1 MGHGRAV
8 EERMGRVFVKVVGF
22 SDVERHALNTLFRLS
37 EERAT
42 SYAPW
47 SAELGVAPHLTLID
61 SESHEALV
69 EFELPS
75 NEGERVVW
83 IGERPPA
90 RVWRSFQRPIDWPAV
105 IAAMDQLFLPADLDI
120 ELGLDFEFDLPEPST
135 QPAGVK
141 RALIANADRAE
152 RLYIRA
158 RMSLADLTQA
168 DEAETA
174 ADALELARNHRY
186 DVAVI
191 DYALPGKGGWP
202 LLRALAQVD
211 QRIPLLIVTKD
222 RLTPAEKARMLL
234 GRQPILLEKPVHP
247 SKLTALL
254 SRV

>member
-1 MGHGRAV
+1 M
-8 EERMGRVFVKVVGF
+8 ERVFVKVVGF
-22 SDVERHALNTLFRLS
+22 SDAERHALNTLFRLS
-37 EERAT
+37 ETRAT
-42 SYAPW
+42 HYALW
-47 SAELGVAPHLTLID
+47 TDELAAAPQLTLID

-75 NEGERVVW
+75 NDGRRVVW
-83 IGERPPA
+83 IGERAPA
-90 RVWRSFQRPIDWPAV
+90 RAWRSFPRPIDWPAV
-105 IAAMDQLFLPADLDI
+105 IVAMDQLFMPTALDV
-120 ELGLDFEFDLPEPST
+120 ELGLDFELDLPEPVA
-135 QPAGVK
+135 PAAGGIK

-186 DVAVI
+186 DVAVV
-191 DYALPGKGGWP
+191 DYDLPGKGGWP
-202 LLRALAQVD
+202 LVRALAVE

-234 GRQPILLEKPVHP
+234 GRAPILLEKPVHP
-247 SKLTALL
+247 LKLTALL